1 MQSRKQSK
9 RQPGNEAMC
18 VYVGVGVFIQ
28 QIFLYVYCKKKNRR
42 KIKEVKY

>member
-9 RQPGNEAMC
+9 RRPGNEAMC

-28 QIFLYVYCKKKNRR
+28 QYFCMCTV
-42 KIKEVKY
+42 IKQEEN